1 MIRWLC
7 FGVYWTKHVNFPF
20 SGFLFKATLHKS
32 CWLFAQLVS
41 SYLGQMNLVQ
51 TAKSIEA
58 ICFLFFCVN
67 LATFYFPLFFFFILP
82 LIHMDSSGVI
92 EVLVNS
98 GRQIDAVNLA
108 FAFDLT
114 EQFSPV
120 TLLKSYLKEARKVSS
135 SVKPGNASPITGQV
149 RVLSLL
155 D

>member
-1 MIRWLC
+1 M
-7 FGVYWTKHVNFPF
+7 
-20 SGFLFKATLHKS
+20 A
-32 CWLFAQLVS
+32 FAQLVS
-41 SYLGQMNLVQ
+41 SYLGQMNFVQ

-58 ICFLFFCVN
+58 ICFPDFVI
-67 LATFYFPLFFFFILP
+67 LATLYFPLFFLFIFHFL
-82 LIHMDSSGVI
+82 HVYSSGVI

-120 TLLKSYLKEARKVSS
+120 PLLKSYLKEARKVSS
-135 SVKPGNASPITGQV
+135 SVKPGNASPTTGQV